1 MRDRS
6 DDDRM
11 ALAVIGKLEPRVL
24 RSPPEGS
31 DIKRRPDLARAEAQ
45 GDGRPAPSA
54 LDDVL
59 RKVQSGRVRMTAIRC
74 KGNSCRQITV
84 PLAELNELHFRFAP
98 GHEVAPVGLWSRS
111 RGILLW
117 RSPQFLS
124 ADVMSAWPARNL
136 KPASVSNA
144 ILHLLQEIMKPEAPL
159 TKLDARKRCLAE
171 IPKAYPAAFEK
182 AWGKLDASCKRGR
195 GKHGRR
201 SNSRNGKPSE

>member
-1 MRDRS
+1 MTSSADRKKYWDLFETLRWIETRDELMVVEMRDRS

-74 KGNSCRQITV
+74 KGIAAAKLPCR
-84 PLAELNELHFRFAP
+84 
-98 GHEVAPVGLWSRS
+98 W
-111 RGILLW
+111 
-117 RSPQFLS
+117 LS
-124 ADVMSAWPARNL
+124 
-136 KPASVSNA
+136 
-144 ILHLLQEIMKPEAPL
+144 
-159 TKLDARKRCLAE
+159 
-171 IPKAYPAAFEK
+171 
-182 AWGKLDASCKRGR
+182 
-195 GKHGRR
+195 
-201 SNSRNGKPSE
+201 